1 MLSARR
7 YLSAIAFGCMGL
19 VTASS
24 ACAVDLVG
32 YIPSYRMSATS
43 YINNTLPK
51 QLELLDEIRYF
62 GITVNSDGT
71 LTTNSAHL
79 NDPATLRQKIDAMPL
94 ADRPRL
100 VVSLG
105 GAGISSGFSSVAGDA
120 SRRSTLAGNIDSLL
134 NQVGAAGID
143 FDWEHPAD
151 GAELN
156 TNYPLL
162 LERVK
167 QELGSDRVYA
177 TVAPSKILPHSVFTG
192 PDAVDG
198 VSIMT
203 YDIGWWAGDPSD
215 PNLGQHSLPEY
226 TEEAIDAWTGPQGAS
241 IPRTWVFGNKK
252 SVDAPEDRLGVG
264 IPFYSRG
271 YAGSSAGSAFAY
283 SDLVAGGTTSDGN
296 AYQFN
301 GENHWIT
308 GPQLVAERIQL
319 ANDRGLQFAF
329 IWELFHDLDPDN
341 PSSLLRAAFDANTP
355 VVAVEGDL
363 DGDGFV
369 GIIDLNIVLSAW
381 NQSVPP
387 ADPLADPSGD
397 GFVGI
402 DDLNLVLGNWNTG
415 TPPSSD
421 ANRQLPEPGSVLV
434 MGLCCSAMTGRR
446 PQS

>member
-1 MLSARR
+1 MGGLSGIFRCGIVVCICA
-7 YLSAIAFGCMGL
+7 L
-19 VTASS
+19 TASPTQ
-24 ACAVDLVG
+24 AVDLVG
-32 YIPSYRMSATS
+32 YIPFYRMPETS
-43 YINNTLPK
+43 YVNNVLPK
-51 QLELLDEIRYF
+51 QLELLDEVRYF
-62 GITVNSDGT
+62 GITVNSNGS
-71 LTTNSAHL
+71 LTTTATHL
-79 NDPATLRQKIDAMPL
+79 SDLAVLRQKIDAMPL

-105 GAGISSGFSSVAGDA
+105 GAGISSGFSSIASSS

-134 NQVGAAGID
+134 TQVGAEGID

-151 GAELN
+151 GIELN

-192 PDAVDG
+192 PNAVDG

-215 PNLGQHSLPEY
+215 PNQGQHSLPQY
-226 TEEAIDAWTGPQGAS
+226 AEEALDAWTGPQGAS
-241 IPRTWVFGNKK
+241 IPRNWVFGNKK
-252 SVDAPEDRLGVG
+252 SVDAPEDKLGVG

-308 GPQLVAERIQL
+308 GPQLVADRIES
-319 ANDRGLQFAF
+319 ANNRGLQFAF
-329 IWELFHDLDPDN
+329 IWEMFHDLDPDN
-341 PSSLLRAAFDANTP
+341 PNSLLRAAFEANNP
-355 VVAVEGDL
+355 VTAIVGDL

-369 GIIDLNIVLSAW
+369 GITDLNVVLSNW
-381 NQSVPP
+381 NQTVT
-387 ADPLADPSGD
+387 AGDLLAGDPSGD

-402 DDLNLVLGNWNTG
+402 QDLNVVLGVWNTG
-415 TPPSSD
+415 TPPPSGT
-421 ANRQLPEPGSVLV
+421 AIPEPASLALLSLGATSIL
-434 MGLCCSAMTGRR
+434 RR
-446 PQS
+446 TR